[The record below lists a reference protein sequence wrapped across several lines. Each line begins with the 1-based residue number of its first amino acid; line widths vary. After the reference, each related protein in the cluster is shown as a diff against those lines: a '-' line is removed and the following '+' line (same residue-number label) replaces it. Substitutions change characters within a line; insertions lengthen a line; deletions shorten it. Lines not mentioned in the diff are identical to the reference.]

1 MSFCSELNSKL
12 DEIIALLNSQ
22 PSCCGTT
29 TALPAPDVSLD
40 GSGDV
45 PQPVIDAGYA
55 EDVDDWP
62 AYRDYKCMAA
72 HAFIDAIR
80 HALDLMSEPIELGF
94 LGYDV
99 LTEIMQWAGIIAAG
113 TITFGPI
120 TVSGLAIIALIAA
133 LKDPLLESMDA
144 ISQDVEDNR
153 DDLACALV
161 NADGIL
167 AISQAW
173 DDTVDTLFSDAAAL
187 VLKNMNIDYLTETYF
202 KGAYG
207 DADAAQA
214 MADAGYD
221 PADYTCC
228 EQQLETIGRFLD
240 PTWCEE
246 YTAGDPIPLGTYIRV
261 NSISHP
267 TETVQVI
274 RLMCCNTESG
284 APDDEWDF
292 DISDIDG
299 WSDPTTYPVANNVY
313 IYENQSSP
321 PYFGSPSYAYP
332 SPTIFSVPYQLYGHN
347 GFIIWSE
354 TAFSINIKLT
364 FPTSL

>member
-1 MSFCSELNSKL
+1 MSFCSELNAKL

-22 PSCCGTT
+22 PACCGDT
-29 TALPAPDVSLD
+29 TALPAPDYNLD

-55 EDVDDWP
+55 EDVSDWP

-72 HAFIDAIR
+72 HAFIDGIR

-133 LKDPLLESMDA
+133 LKDPLLEGMDA

-173 DDTVDTLFSDAAAL
+173 DDTVDTLFSAPAAL

-228 EQQLETIGRFLD
+228 EQELNTIGRFL
-240 PTWCEE
+240 TETHCVE
-246 YTAGDPIPLGTYIRV
+246 YSVGDPVPENEWIELNSVAHPVQSIQWIRV
-261 NSISHP
+261 HCS
-267 TETVQVI
+267 
-274 RLMCCNTESG
+274 NTESG

-292 DISDIDG
+292 IISDISG
-299 WSDPTTYPVANNVY
+299 WSDPTTYPVANNFWY
-313 IYENQSSP
+313 YENQGSSP
-321 PYFGSPSYAYP
+321 WWTKGSEVYP
-332 SPTIFSVPYQLYGHN
+332 SPSIFSTPFEFQGHN
-347 GFIIWSE
+347 GFLIWSE
-354 TAFSINIKLT
+354 TAFSIRIKMT
-364 FPTSL
+364 FPTVL